1 MTKVQLR
8 FRLLRPLDE
17 RMMTQIVN
25 AHTIYGIQR
34 MQVGPSPDEV
44 MVEYDASRLKP
55 ADVDATL
62 ARAGIPVEAKN

>member
-1 MTKVQLR
+1 MTKVQWR
-8 FRLLRPLDE
+8 FRLVRPLDE

-34 MQVGPSPDEV
+34 IQVAPSADEI

-55 ADVDATL
+55 ADVEAAL

>member
-1 MTKVQLR
+1 MTRVQLS
-8 FRLLRPLDE
+8 FRLVRPLDE

-34 MQVGPSPDEV
+34 IQIASSQDQI

-55 ADVDATL
+55 ADVDAAL
-62 ARAGIPVEAKN
+62 AHAGIPVEAKN

>member
-1 MTKVQLR
+1 MQLR
-8 FRLLRPLDE
+8 FRLVRPLDE

-34 MQVGPSPDEV
+34 MQLAPAQDQI

-62 ARAGIPVEAKN
+62 ARAGIPVEARN

>member
-1 MTKVQLR
+1 MTKVQLN
-8 FRLLRPLDE
+8 FRLIRPLVE
-17 RMMTQIVN
+17 RMMTKIVN

-34 MQVGPSPDEV
+34 MQVAPSQDQI

-55 ADVDATL
+55 ADVDAAL

>member
-8 FRLLRPLDE
+8 FRLARPLDE
-17 RMMTQIVN
+17 RMMMQIVN

-34 MQVGPSPDEV
+34 VQVAPSQDQI

-55 ADVDATL
+55 ADVDAAL
-62 ARAGIPVEAKN
+62 ARAGISVEVKN

>member
-1 MTKVQLR
+1 MTKVQLN
-8 FRLLRPLDE
+8 FRLIRPLDE

-34 MQVGPSPDEV
+34 MRVAPAQDQI

-55 ADVDATL
+55 TDVDAAL

>member
-34 MQVGPSPDEV
+34 MQVAPSQDEV
-44 MVEYDASRLKP
+44 MVEYDASRLKL
-55 ADVDATL
+55 ADVDAAL

>member
-34 MQVGPSPDEV
+34 MQLTPAADEIT
-44 MVEYDASRLKP
+44 VEYDASRLKL
-55 ADVDATL
+55 ADVDAAL
-62 ARAGIPVEAKN
+62 ARAGIPVEARN